1 MPKGKLSNISIS
13 ELHTEIRRRQ
23 RHLDALHRK
32 REKLATQ
39 LREVEEQILEEG
51 GAMGALTGRKRPRNE
66 QNLADALADLL
77 SNQTLSVTEA
87 AEQVQSAGYRTTSP
101 NFRTIVNQT
110 LLKDTRFKRVGRGR
124 YTSKGGGGAT
134 GTRSKAKKR
143 TRRKRNRRT
152 AR

>member
-1 MPKGKLSNISIS
+1 MARGKLSSISIS

-32 REKLATQ
+32 REKLSTQ
-39 LREVEEQILEEG
+39 LREVEEQILQEG

-77 SNQTLSVTEA
+77 AKQTLSVTEA
-87 AEQVQSAGYRTTSP
+87 SEQVQTAGYRTTSP

-110 LLKDTRFKRVGRGR
+110 LLKDPRFKRVGRGR
-124 YTSKGGGGAT
+124 YTSKGGGAGSK
-134 GTRSKAKKR
+134 SKAK
-143 TRRKRNRRT
+143 TRRKRNRRS

>member
-1 MPKGKLSNISIS
+1 MARGKFNNVSITELQS
-13 ELHTEIRRRQ
+13 EIKRRQ
-23 RHLDALHRK
+23 RHLDALHRR

-39 LREVEEQILEEG
+39 LREIEEQILEEG

-66 QNLADALADLL
+66 QNLADALASLL
-77 SNQTLSVTEA
+77 ANKTLSVTEA

-110 LLKDTRFKRVGRGR
+110 LLKDPRFKRVGRGR
-124 YTSKGGGGAT
+124 YTSKGSGGA
-134 GTRSKAKKR
+134 GGSKSTRKKKR
-143 TRRKRNRRT
+143 TRRTKRT

>member
-1 MPKGKLSNISIS
+1 MARGKFSNVSITELQS
-13 ELHTEIRRRQ
+13 EIKRRQ

-66 QNLADALADLL
+66 QNLADALASLL
-77 SNQTLSVTEA
+77 SNKTLSVTEA
-87 AEQVQSAGYRTTSP
+87 SEQVQSAGYRTTSP

-110 LLKDTRFKRVGRGR
+110 LLKDPRFKRVGRGR
-124 YTSKGGGGAT
+124 YTSKGGGSAKT
-134 GTRSKAKKR
+134 TRKKKR
-143 TRRKRNRRT
+143 TRRTKRT

>member
-1 MPKGKLSNISIS
+1 MPRGKLSNISIS

-32 REKLATQ
+32 REKLSSQ
-39 LREVEEQILEEG
+39 LREVEQEILQEG

-77 SNQTLSVTEA
+77 SNKTLSVTEA
-87 AEQVQSAGYRTTSP
+87 SEQVQSAGYRTTSP

-110 LLKDTRFKRVGRGR
+110 LLKDPRFKRVGRGR
-124 YTSKGGGGAT
+124 YTSKGGASAGK
-134 GTRSKAKKR
+134 TRGKKR
-143 TRRKRNRRT
+143 TQRKRNRRS

>member
-1 MPKGKLSNISIS
+1 MAKGKLSKISIS

-32 REKLATQ
+32 RERLATQ
-39 LREVEEQILEEG
+39 LREVEEQILQEG

-77 SNQTLSVTEA
+77 SNKTLSVTEA
-87 AEQVQSAGYRTTSP
+87 SEQVQSAGYRTTSP

-110 LLKDTRFKRVGRGR
+110 LLKDPRFKRVGRGR
-124 YTSKGGGGAT
+124 YTSKGAASGS
-134 GTRSKAKKR
+134 RSKKR
-143 TRRKRNRRT
+143 TRRKRNRRSS
-152 AR
+152 R